1 MSTDRVSKI
10 GWLTPS
16 VGWLGLLGVL
26 ILPAFVLRSPYM
38 LYLASL
44 TCVYIIAAA
53 GLNLILGYAG
63 QISLAQAAFMG
74 IGAYSVGI
82 FAVKCSFWL
91 ALPLGVVIA
100 FVLGLGLGY
109 PSLKV
114 KHHYLAMVTLGF
126 NIIVYLVLTNEQEV
140 TGGPY
145 GIFNI
150 SRPQVGPFDF
160 TSDAGYHV
168 FIGIVTFLTLLVAY
182 WTLNSQWGRAFKG
195 IRENEIRAEMLGVSL
210 RNYKL
215 MAFAIGSAFAGVAG
229 GLLAPLLGYIDP
241 TIFNLNFSF
250 YFLLMVIVGG
260 SGRFEGPFIGAMVVT
275 ILPEVMRV
283 AERLYFVVFAFAA
296 ILVLI
301 FMPKGLTA
309 VWDWSFKKATGRE
322 APQLTK

>member
-1 MSTDRVSKI
+1 MNTDRVSEKRWLRPLT
-10 GWLTPS
+10 GWLC
-16 VGWLGLLGVL
+16 LLAIL
-26 ILPAFVLRSPYM
+26 ILPAFVLKSLYM

-44 TCVYIIAAA
+44 TCIYIISAT

-91 ALPLGVVIA
+91 ALALGAIIA

-126 NIIVYLVLTNEQEV
+126 NIIVYLVLMNEQEV

-150 SRPQVGPFDF
+150 ARPKVGPLDF

-168 FIGIVTFLTLLVAY
+168 LIAVTTVLTLFVAY
-182 WTLNSQWGRAFKG
+182 WILNSQWGRAFKG
-195 IRENEIRAEMLGVSL
+195 IRENEIRAEMLGVNL

-215 MAFAIGSAFAGVAG
+215 MAFAIGSAFAGIAG

-241 TIFNLNFSF
+241 TIFNLGFSF

-260 SGRFEGPFIGAMVVT
+260 SGRFEGPFIGAIIVT

-283 AERLYFVVFAFAA
+283 AERLYFVLFSLSA
-296 ILVLI
+296 ILILI
-301 FMPKGLTA
+301 FMPKGLTT
-309 VWDWSFKKATGRE
+309 VWDWLFKKVAGRE